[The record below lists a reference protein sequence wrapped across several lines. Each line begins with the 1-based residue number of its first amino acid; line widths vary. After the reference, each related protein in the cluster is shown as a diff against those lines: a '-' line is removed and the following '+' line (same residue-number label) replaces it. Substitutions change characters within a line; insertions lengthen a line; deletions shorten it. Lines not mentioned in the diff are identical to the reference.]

1 MSDRTLKRLHEMGYF
16 PYMTFITSATDRRYL
31 VLHYSVV
38 IIAYS
43 QQVLSM
49 TDLSGT
55 YAICTVGIYL
65 FITKGV
71 ANPGGIWDFKVV

>member
-1 MSDRTLKRLHEMGYF
+1 MGYF
-16 PYMTFITSATDRRYL
+16 PYMTFETLAAERRYL
-31 VLHYSVV
+31 VLHYSVA

-65 FITKGV
+65 FIRKGD
-71 ANPGGIWDFKVV
+71 ANPGGIWDFKMV